1 MAQETKIRATRDEY
15 IDSML
20 DVAYMA
26 AQLVDDTDLGRN
38 PHPLVDVLRAKIDR
52 WRSVRDDYLGD
63 LGARYI
69 RRPVSVHPVGEDLEP
84 GVTGE

>member
-15 IDSML
+15 IEAL
-20 DVAYMA
+20 RDVAYMA

-38 PHPLVDVLRAKIDR
+38 QHPLTDLLRVKVDR

-63 LGARYI
+63 LGVRYI
-69 RRPVSVHPVGEDLEP
+69 RRPVSVHPVDEDLEP

>member
-26 AQLVDDTDLGRN
+26 AQLVDDVDLGRN
-38 PHPLVDVLRAKIDR
+38 PHPLVDVLRSKIDR

-69 RRPVSVHPVGEDLEP
+69 RRPVSVHPVDEDLEP
-84 GVTGE
+84 GVTL

>member
-38 PHPLVDVLRAKIDR
+38 PHPLVDVLRAKVEITEFTNVGFVRQASFID
-52 WRSVRDDYLGD
+52 L
-63 LGARYI
+63 L
-69 RRPVSVHPVGEDLEP
+69 P
-84 GVTGE
+84 